1 MRRREFILGAGAVAV
16 VAGASAGIGT
26 AQRHSRVAM
35 PPGAVSLTR
44 FRAACTACGLCI
56 SSCPEHV
63 LAPAGLLDYG
73 LSGAMM
79 PKLDFARG
87 ACDPSCARCAEA
99 CPASALLR
107 FRPAKRARVRI
118 GVAEWTRASCKTTAG
133 EACTLCSERCPCQ
146 AISLVT
152 DGGGAVAHPK
162 VDPSACIGCGRC
174 ENYCPAE
181 RKAIRVRASD
191 PQGFAFGA
199 DTIVAYLADGAEWS
213 SRARGVKPLLDA
225 IDQGPGRFA
234 KARCHD
240 RVVGRAAAFLYAKLG
255 VASVFAPVM
264 SAGAIS
270 ILKRHGI
277 GWRFETEVPSIRNR
291 TNDGPCPMD
300 SSVKDFS
307 DDQTDEAIAEIRIT
321 QARLV
326 TRGQETR
333 P

>member
-56 SSCPEHV
+56 SSCPERV
-63 LAPAGLLDYG
+63 LAPAGLFDYG

-107 FRPAKRARVRI
+107 FRPEEKARVRI
-118 GVAEWTRASCKTTAG
+118 GVAEWTRANCKTTAG
-133 EACTLCSERCPCQ
+133 ETCTLCSERCPRQ

-152 DGGGAVAHPK
+152 DDGAGVAHPK
-162 VDPSACIGCGRC
+162 VDPSACVGCGRC

-225 IDQGPGRFA
+225 IDQGSGRFS
-234 KARCHD
+234 KARCYD

-264 SAGAIS
+264 SVGAI
-270 ILKRHGI
+270 
-277 GWRFETEVPSIRNR
+277 
-291 TNDGPCPMD
+291 
-300 SSVKDFS
+300 
-307 DDQTDEAIAEIRIT
+307 
-321 QARLV
+321 
-326 TRGQETR
+326 
-333 P
+333 